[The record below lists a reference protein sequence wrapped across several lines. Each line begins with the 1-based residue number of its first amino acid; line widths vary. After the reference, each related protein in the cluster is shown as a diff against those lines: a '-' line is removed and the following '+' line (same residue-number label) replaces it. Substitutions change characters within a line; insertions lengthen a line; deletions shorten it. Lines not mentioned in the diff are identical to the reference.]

1 MKLTLDKY
9 IVSRKTLE
17 VVLEA
22 LESNLYTS
30 SIDGDYN
37 NENVIDADKLLHSEL
52 KHQESNAKKD

>member
-37 NENVIDADKLLHSEL
+37 NENVIDADKLLRSEL